1 MITEEQKQD
10 GKFMKQIVKEYH
22 KFYNKAWKNLDF
34 TKDTKRTMY
43 GCGMILILGAVASYT
58 IINKK

>member
-1 MITEEQKQD
+1 MITEEQKPD
-10 GKFMKQIVKEYH
+10 GKFMQSIVKEYH
-22 KFYNKAWKNLDF
+22 KFYNKAWINLDF

-58 IINKK
+58 IVNKK